1 MEVLVMNIGEKIK
14 NARKNKKLT
23 QTQLAKLVGVKSATV
38 VSSWESGQS
47 SPTTMA
53 TVKNLCTTLDLTP
66 CDFFGMIPDTCN
78 VISSD
83 DKEILS
89 KMRFLDSVSKNKI
102 LEVINR
108 EYARCTT
115 PYTSD
120 PVLFQIEISYPIF
133 LTKDDPDYVSIQ
145 KNVKELKKRKQEKKI
160 SAYSITKFLWM
171 IGYNGYISIAQVC
184 AIFLGAIVPSQQLY
198 NCITSYIN
206 ETYKVSPNSFSS
218 VAAVTEETNMFQSYI
233 EQTLPTIEE
242 HTNSILQEINH
253 SIPFSIHMYMD
264 QLDNIWIT
272 LSATSPEKVDPQILP
287 PSNAVK
293 IAYIRLYCS
302 ADEICL
308 DRLAVHPVLQ
318 GHGLGTILTNYAKEI
333 ARSTNVPCITVHPS
347 YGVSVPNAHS
357 SAKFLTAI
365 FGAQNKNSEN
375 TPKKFYTKSGFVD
388 CIDDSSKMIFD
399 L

>member
-1 MEVLVMNIGEKIK
+1 MDLSEKIK
-14 NARKNKKLT
+14 IARKNKNLT
-23 QTQLAKLVGVKSATV
+23 QTQLARIIGVRTPNII
-38 VSSWESGQS
+38 SSWESGQS
-47 SPTTMA
+47 KPTTMS
-53 TVKNLCTTLDLTP
+53 TLKNLCDALDLTP
-66 CDFFGMIPDTCN
+66 CDLLNIIPTSCN

-89 KMRFLDSVSKNKI
+89 KLRYLDSAAKDRI
-102 LEVINR
+102 REVVDA

-120 PVLFQIEISYPIF
+120 PVLFQIQVSYPIF
-133 LTKDDPDYVSIQ
+133 LVKEDPDYAKVQHSI
-145 KNVKELKKRKQEKKI
+145 KDLKKRKREKKI

-171 IGYNGYISIAQVC
+171 IGYNGHISIAQVC
-184 AIFLGAIVPSQQLY
+184 AIFLGALVPSQQLY
-198 NCITSYIN
+198 NCITSYID
-206 ETYKVSPNSFSS
+206 ETYKVSPNNFFNTT
-218 VAAVTEETNMFQSYI
+218 AVTEGTNMFRSYI

-242 HTNSILQEINH
+242 HINGILQEIKH

-272 LSATSPEKVDPQILP
+272 LSATSPEKVDPQVLP

-302 ADEICL
+302 DEEICL

-333 ARSTNVPCITVHPS
+333 AHSTNVPCITVHPS

-365 FGAQNKNSEN
+365 FGAPNKNSEN